1 MTAGSYI
8 IRGGVEGRER
18 LRVMSRALR
27 GDTTALLGRLGLR
40 PGMRCLDAGCGG
52 GDVTLELAGRVVPG
66 GHVMGV
72 DLDETKLDLARVEAD
87 RCGFDNVTYQY
98 ADVTNGSL
106 PSGFDFAYAR
116 FVLTTLPRPE
126 TPPPS
131 PVDPLLPAGISPGE
145 GIDGRGP

>member
-18 LRVMSRALR
+18 LRVMSRAVR
-27 GDTTALLGRLGLR
+27 GDTTALLRRLGL
-40 PGMRCLDAGCGG
+40 PPVMRYLHAGCGRG
-52 GDVTLELAGRVVPG
+52 NLTLDLACPLLPAD
-66 GHVMGV
+66 HLMGV

-106 PSGFDFAYAR
+106 PTAFDFAYAR